1 MKSDT
6 PISMQK
12 INARDLAVSVL
23 IILIGWQLVVWVTEI
38 PRYILP
44 GPLAVAEALVK
55 YSDLLAMHAW
65 VTAIEVVGGLIL
77 GTLLGIATA
86 MYLTMSATAT
96 RYMMPILVISQTVPV
111 FALAPI
117 LTLWFGYGL
126 GSKIAMT
133 ILIIYFP
140 VASSFLDGLRATPKG
155 FLDLAQSMRATK
167 FNTLI
172 QVRLPAALPSLSSG
186 IRLATVYAP
195 IGAIIGE
202 WVGASQGLGYL
213 MLLANGRVKI
223 DLMFAALV
231 TLCIFTLL
239 LRTVTNALCHK
250 LDHWAGQSH

>member
-1 MKSDT
+1 MRSDI
-6 PISMQK
+6 PISKQK
-12 INARDLAVSVL
+12 INGRDLAVSVL
-23 IILIGWQLVVWVTEI
+23 IILIGWQLVVWVTEV

-55 YSDLLAMHAW
+55 YADLLAMHAW

-77 GTLLGIATA
+77 GTLLGITTA

-155 FLDLAQSMRATK
+155 FLDLAQSMRATR
-167 FNTLI
+167 FNTCL
-172 QVRLPAALPSLSSG
+172 LYTSPSPRDS
-186 IRLATVYAP
+186 
-195 IGAIIGE
+195 
-202 WVGASQGLGYL
+202 
-213 MLLANGRVKI
+213 
-223 DLMFAALV
+223 
-231 TLCIFTLL
+231 
-239 LRTVTNALCHK
+239 
-250 LDHWAGQSH
+250 

>member
-1 MKSDT
+1 MRSDI
-6 PISMQK
+6 PISKQK
-12 INARDLAVSVL
+12 INGRDLAVSVL
-23 IILIGWQLVVWVTEI
+23 IILIGWQLVVWVTEV

-55 YSDLLAMHAW
+55 YADLLAMHAW

-77 GTLLGIATA
+77 GTLLGITTA

-140 VASSFLDGLRATPKG
+140 V
-155 FLDLAQSMRATK
+155 
-167 FNTLI
+167 
-172 QVRLPAALPSLSSG
+172 
-186 IRLATVYAP
+186 
-195 IGAIIGE
+195 
-202 WVGASQGLGYL
+202 
-213 MLLANGRVKI
+213 
-223 DLMFAALV
+223 
-231 TLCIFTLL
+231 
-239 LRTVTNALCHK
+239 
-250 LDHWAGQSH
+250 